1 MANLIINGDN
11 NVVVSGNNNH
21 VSVNNEKIESG
32 FIPTRQLKY
41 LITHY
46 DGMGDVA
53 ITPICT
59 TLEMAVNFTKRYV
72 QDADDFDYTKGQ
84 IKEFKDTLL
93 KNECY
98 EDDSQN
104 VFYPRLVEVSFIPRP
119 IYVEDDEWKE
129 SMEKEVQNL
138 EYCVPV
144 FKDEHSPYET
154 RFAIFTYDAND
165 NENWETY
172 LIAPKSIECLF
183 DIDDS
188 PFFQCFN
195 VTVNEWNEFKNEMLL
210 NWRAFFRGQMY
221 YIAQLNFHG

>member
-21 VSVNNEKIESG
+21 VSVNNEQIESG

-41 LITHY
+41 VITYY
-46 DGMGDVA
+46 DGMGDMI

-59 TLEMAVNFTKRYV
+59 TLEMAVNFAKRYV
-72 QDADDFDYTKGQ
+72 QDADDFDYTQGQ

-98 EDDSQN
+98 EDDSEN

-119 IYVEDDEWKE
+119 IYVEYDEWKE

-154 RFAIFTYDAND
+154 RFVIFTYDADD
-165 NENWETY
+165 NEDWETY
-172 LIAPKSIECLF
+172 LVAPNSIEYLF
-183 DIDDS
+183 DVYDS
-188 PFFQCFN
+188 PFFQRFGA
-195 VTVNEWNEFKNEMLL
+195 TENEWNEFKNEMLI